1 MPKLIVKTGDR
12 AGMEYEVR
20 DGMILGRR
28 LEVPV
33 HIEDVKSSR
42 EHAKIVAHGDGFVL
56 FDLESTNGTFV
67 NGSRTGRTRMNH
79 GDIIR
84 IGRTEI
90 IFHDP
95 TAVAAATPAGPVQEK
110 PQTPVA
116 PAQKKIDFGRP
127 PPKKLKLDLP
137 PPKKVN
143 VKLQST
149 RPRRDKRK

>member
-20 DGMILGRR
+20 DGMIIGRR

-33 HIEDVKSSR
+33 HIDDVKSSR
-42 EHAKIVAHGDGFVL
+42 EHAKIVSHGDGFVL

-67 NGSRTGRTRMNH
+67 NGSRTGRARLNH
-79 GDIIR
+79 GDVIR
-84 IGRTEI
+84 IGRTELA
-90 IFHDP
+90 FHDP
-95 TAVAAATPAGPVQEK
+95 SADSIPT
-110 PQTPVA
+110 VA
-116 PAQKKIDFGRP
+116 PEPESTPQKKIDLGLP
-127 PPKKLKLDLP
+127 PPKKFKLDVP

-143 VKLQST
+143 VKLQSN